1 MYKFKF
7 SNITFVS
14 NKKYI
19 SKNKVIF
26 FIYGIGN
33 CSDDFKFIFK
43 KIKKIIKFL
52 FLNFLVTIILNSIKF
67 QLKNLL
73 KQ

>member
-26 FIYGIGN
+26 IYGIGN
-33 CSDDFKFIFK
+33 CVVTILSLFFK
-43 KIKKIIKFL
+43 KIKKKL
-52 FLNFLVTIILNSIKF
+52 SNSYS
-67 QLKNLL
+67 
-73 KQ
+73 

>member
-33 CSDDFKFIFK
+33 CSDDFKFILK
-43 KIKKIIKFL
+43 KLKKIIKFL